1 MTPNLSHITSISGA
15 TAEHL
20 IKLPYM
26 HNAIAL
32 VPELVCIAEMM
43 YDMANDGSLA
53 KEFAGKVLN
62 SIAKTN

>member
-1 MTPNLSHITSISGA
+1 
-15 TAEHL
+15 
-20 IKLPYM
+20 M

-32 VPELVCIAEMM
+32 VPELVCISEMM

-62 SIAKTN
+62 SIAKTTRPVNTLTNHVTILRDEINRKII